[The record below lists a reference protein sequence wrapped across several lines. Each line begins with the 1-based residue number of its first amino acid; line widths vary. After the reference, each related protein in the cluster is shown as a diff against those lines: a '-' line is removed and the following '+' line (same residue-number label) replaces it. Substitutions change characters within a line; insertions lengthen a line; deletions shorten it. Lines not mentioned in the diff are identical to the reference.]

1 MFSVILILLRKIH
14 LDDVLRDLLQKSEIK
29 NIFLEIVLAK
39 NLDRNIQ
46 QQNLILLLEWIQMLK
61 QKSKVLADLLFVLG
75 RLLWVSI
82 LF

>member
-46 QQNLILLLEWIQMLK
+46 HQNLILLLQWIQMLK